1 MFDFLELTV
10 VGREGLYVPTKL
22 SIFNTFETISLWLN
36 PQMIPPAS
44 NFIKNRLRRKCF
56 PASFVKFLR
65 TAFSLEIPR
74 WLFLYYT
81 ELELTNYIEVL
92 FLDLLQPFLINCLQ
106 IASYNLDVGMSFF
119 FFFFKTLSHFLKW
132 YLPSPWVWEQWPRD
146 WGAMG
151 SQFGYSM
158 FKTKPLVNSM
168 ID

>member
-1 MFDFLELTV
+1 MFDFLELTL

-119 FFFFKTLSHFLKW
+119 FFFSKL
-132 YLPSPWVWEQWPRD
+132 WVSSFTMSL
-146 WGAMG
+146 GAMASWLG
-151 SQFGYSM
+151 RNGFSIRIFHVQN
-158 FKTKPLVNSM
+158 KTTS
-168 ID
+168 